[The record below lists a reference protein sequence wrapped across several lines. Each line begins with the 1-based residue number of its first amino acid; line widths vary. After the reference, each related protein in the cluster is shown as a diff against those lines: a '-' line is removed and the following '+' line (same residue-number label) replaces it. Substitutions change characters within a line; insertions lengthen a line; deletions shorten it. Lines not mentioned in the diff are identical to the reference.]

1 MRDNT
6 NGSLKGQEA
15 FLYNLEG
22 IKKQEGKPPGQG
34 DGKEGLQGAFRENPQ
49 KRENLGTVLIQVLS
63 DL

>member
-49 KRENLGTVLIQVLS
+49 KRERI
-63 DL
+63 